1 MAQSS
6 MRVTPAVAMR
16 ARDVS
21 RPRAE
26 HVEAAIR
33 HAEAP
38 PKPTPRQAKK
48 RTRPARRS

>member
-1 MAQSS
+1 MAQSG
-6 MRVTPAVAMR
+6 MRVTPAAAMR

-21 RPRAE
+21 RPRAKDI
-26 HVEAAIR
+26 EAAIR

-38 PKPTPRQAKK
+38 PQPTHRQAKK